1 VTDPTEDGTA
11 DATAEPASD
20 ATTDSASDPATD
32 SVSDDATGSGTP
44 NVDDDLEDAAGVPG
58 TDARYGDAWVYESI
72 VGALPGVDVGSPAA
86 IGIQVLAFEVGV
98 VLVAALY
105 GLWQGVIVGTAAVAV
120 AAVGSALMLSYAR
133 RIRRLDAPEAY
144 RRLLFGSNVEVVLGV
159 LAFVATVTH
168 LFVYDPRVAAEP
180 LVETLL
186 GEEPPVLATYLTLL
200 VLWDVVY
207 RIGTSWW
214 ASVAAVWRAIVYD
227 FDPARSRAFAR
238 ADGLNL
244 AFAAVQ
250 LLFVPFVL
258 DRPVLLVV
266 LLGHVLAVGA
276 ATALSVGLTL
286 AGSGDAVG
294 N

>member
-1 VTDPTEDGTA
+1 MTDSSEDAGS
-11 DATAEPASD
+11 DATAAGG
-20 ATTDSASDPATD
+20 AGGAG
-32 SVSDDATGSGTP
+32 GSR
-44 NVDDDLEDAAGVPG
+44 A
-58 TDARYGDAWVYESI
+58 DARYGDAWVYESI
-72 VGALPGVDVGSPAA
+72 VGALPGVDVGSATA
-86 IGIQVLAFEVGV
+86 IGIQVLAFEAGV

-105 GLWQGVIVGTAAVAV
+105 GLWTGAIVGTVAVAV

-133 RIRRLDAPEAY
+133 RVRELEAPEAY

-214 ASVAAVWRAIVYD
+214 AAVAAVWRAVVYD
-227 FDPARSRAFAR
+227 FDAARGRAFAR

-244 AFAAVQ
+244 AFAGVQ

-266 LLGHVLAVGA
+266 LLGHVLAVAA

-286 AGSGDAVG
+286 AKGEDGIAG
-294 N
+294 